1 MGTKMPKFIRDG
13 CRLRR
18 IEAKGCV
25 WWASHILLG
34 LALVVNDALPVKA
47 VSLSQVIPRRKIIVV
62 DPGHGG
68 HDLGAVGPSGLAEK
82 VVTLS
87 VAQKMQDILSGTYE
101 VHLTRNDD
109 YTVDIEHRTAQAN
122 HHRADIFVSI
132 HAGGGFR
139 HQARG
144 VIVFYQS
151 PCTGPGSKPSQQRRG
166 PWEIREKPL
175 PWDCIQEV
183 HRAKSQ
189 ALAKLV
195 HRHLL
200 GKVSPED
207 RGVREA
213 PCLVLRGAD
222 MPATLIE
229 IAHLSHPSEERELRK
244 PEVVSAAAEAICE
257 AIKEYFTSTLD
268 SQQDEAYAP
277 SALSTF

>member
-1 MGTKMPKFIRDG
+1 MGAKMPKFMRDG
-13 CRLRR
+13 WRLRR

-25 WWASHILLG
+25 WLTSHILLG
-34 LALVVNDALPVKA
+34 LALVVNHALPVKA
-47 VSLSQVIPRRKIIVV
+47 VSLSQEMPRRKVIVV

-87 VAQKMQDILSGTYE
+87 VAKKMQEILSGAYE

-109 YTVDIEHRTAQAN
+109 YTIDIEHRTAQAN
-122 HHRADIFVSI
+122 FHLADILVSI

-151 PCTGPGSKPSQQRRG
+151 SCTGSGSKLPQQQRG

-195 HRHLL
+195 HRRLL
-200 GKVSPED
+200 GKLSPED

-222 MPATLIE
+222 MPAILIE
-229 IAHLSHPSEERELRK
+229 IGHLSHPSEERELRK

-257 AIKEYFTSTLD
+257 AIKEYFMGTLD
-268 SQQDEAYAP
+268 SQQDEAHAP
-277 SALSTF
+277 SASSTF

>member
-1 MGTKMPKFIRDG
+1 MRHG

-25 WWASHILLG
+25 WLISLMWLVS
-34 LALVVNDALPVKA
+34 ALVVNNALPAKA
-47 VSLSQVIPRRKIIVV
+47 VSLSQKIPRRKVIVV

-82 VVTLS
+82 VLTLS
-87 VAQKMQDILSGTYE
+87 VAQKIQEILSGTHE
-101 VHLTRNDD
+101 VHLTRSDD
-109 YTVDIEHRTAQAN
+109 YAIDIENRTAVAN
-122 HHRADIFVSI
+122 HQRADIFVSI
-132 HAGGGFR
+132 HAGGGFG

-144 VIVFYQS
+144 VIVFYQG
-151 PCTGPGSKPSQQRRG
+151 PRTGPGSKPPQQQRSS
-166 PWEIREKPL
+166 WEIGEKPL
-175 PWDCIQEV
+175 SWDRIQGV

-200 GKVSPED
+200 ARLSPED

-222 MPATLIE
+222 MPAILVE
-229 IAHLSHPSEERELRK
+229 IGHLSHPAEEKEFRK
-244 PEVVSAAAEAICE
+244 PAVISAAAEAICE
-257 AIKEYFTSTLD
+257 AIKEYFTT
-268 SQQDEAYAP
+268 YP
-277 SALSTF
+277 

>member
-1 MGTKMPKFIRDG
+1 MS
-13 CRLRR
+13 L
-18 IEAKGCV
+18 
-25 WWASHILLG
+25 ASHVLLG
-34 LALVVNDALPVKA
+34 LALVVIHALPVKA
-47 VSLSQVIPRRKIIVV
+47 VSLSQEMPRRKIIVI

-87 VAQKMQDILSGTYE
+87 VAQKMQEILSGAYE

-109 YTVDIEHRTAQAN
+109 YTIDIEHRTALGN
-122 HHRADIFVSI
+122 HHRADIFISI

-151 PCTGPGSKPSQQRRG
+151 PCTGPDSELSQQQRS

-183 HRAKSQ
+183 HRPKSE

-207 RGVREA
+207 RGVREV
-213 PCLVLRGAD
+213 PCLVLRGTD
-222 MPATLIE
+222 MPAILVE
-229 IAHLSHPSEERELRK
+229 IGHLSHPAEERGLRK
-244 PEVVSAAAEAICE
+244 PEVVSAAAQAISR
-257 AIKEYFTSTLD
+257 AIDEYFTK
-268 SQQDEAYAP
+268 YP
-277 SALSTF
+277 

>member
-1 MGTKMPKFIRDG
+1 MGAKMPKFMRDG
-13 CRLRR
+13 WRLRR

-25 WWASHILLG
+25 WLTSHILLG
-34 LALVVNDALPVKA
+34 LALVVNHALPVKA
-47 VSLSQVIPRRKIIVV
+47 VSLSQEMPRRKVIVV

-87 VAQKMQDILSGTYE
+87 VAQKIQEILSGVYE

-109 YTVDIEHRTAQAN
+109 YTIDIEHRTAQAN
-122 HHRADIFVSI
+122 HHRGDIFVSL

-151 PCTGPGSKPSQQRRG
+151 PCTGPGSKPPQQQRDS
-166 PWEIREKPL
+166 WQISESPL
-175 PWDCIQEV
+175 SWDCIQEV

-200 GKVSPED
+200 GKVSPD
-207 RGVREA
+207 DGGVRET

-222 MPATLIE
+222 MPAVLIE
-229 IAHLSHPSEERELRK
+229 IGHLSHPAEEAELRK
-244 PEVVSAAAEAICE
+244 PEVVSVAAEAICE
-257 AIKEYFTSTLD
+257 AIKEYFML
-268 SQQDEAYAP
+268 YP
-277 SALSTF
+277 